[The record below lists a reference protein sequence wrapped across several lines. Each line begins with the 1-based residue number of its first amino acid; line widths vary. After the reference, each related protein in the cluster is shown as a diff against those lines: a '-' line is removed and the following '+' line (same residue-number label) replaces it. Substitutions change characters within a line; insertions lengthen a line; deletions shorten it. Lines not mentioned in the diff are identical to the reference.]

1 MLVRMVAMEK
11 GLLVVVLISPEAK
24 ISVVFAQRSQKT
36 TKLDIL
42 ELKTGLVEVIQNRA
56 VS

>member
-24 ISVVFAQRSQKT
+24 ISVVSAQRSQKT

-42 ELKTGLVEVIQNRA
+42 EFQ
-56 VS
+56 SDY